1 MGNHG
6 GASTRLRASE
16 VDGRAKTSTAA
27 KPQGSR
33 AFTLRNWPVSWRLFA
48 VFMLTLAMGL
58 VFGGLRVASAAGSAA
73 QLNRVSQLAS
83 LGQQITVLMQA
94 LEDERDKTCGNV
106 GNAGALRHWY
116 DATDAAAAKVTP
128 LTAGVGGS
136 FPADIRAKAAAV
148 RSAIT
153 NLGQLRDAAQT
164 SSALAVITDYA
175 VPINAMMA
183 LNGQIAQGAN
193 DPALTNDLQTLNS
206 LAQEK
211 DQVAQQR
218 AILYN
223 AFSEGKFANA
233 QQQALT
239 IAVAGQSAAAT
250 AFDATATPAQQDSFT
265 RVVAG
270 PLVKQA
276 VNIEQYVVS
285 TLSLDIGTGAL
296 NISARN
302 APGRWYTAMSDTIN
316 RMQTV
321 ELGVARDLVARAQV
335 LQRGAE
341 RAALFTGILTAAI
354 LIIVLIA
361 TFALA
366 RSLVLPLR
374 RLREGALDIAA
385 VQLPER
391 VRQLGETPDSATS
404 LDVSPIDVT
413 SADEIG

>member
-1 MGNHG
+1 
-6 GASTRLRASE
+6 
-16 VDGRAKTSTAA
+16 
-27 KPQGSR
+27 
-33 AFTLRNWPVSWRLFA
+33 
-48 VFMLTLAMGL
+48 MLTLAMGL
-58 VFGGLRVASAAGSAA
+58 VFGGLRVESAADSAA

-83 LGQQITVLMQA
+83 LGQQITVLTQA

-106 GNAGALRHWY
+106 GNAGALQPWY
-116 DATDAAAAKVTP
+116 DATDAAAAKVRP

-148 RSAIT
+148 RSAIA

-223 AFSEGKFANA
+223 AFTKGTFANA
-233 QQQALT
+233 QQPALT

-250 AFDATATPAQQDSFT
+250 AFDATATPAQQRSFT

-285 TLSLDIGTGAL
+285 TSSLDVGTAAAAAL
-296 NISARN
+296 NIRPKN
-302 APGRWYTAMSDTIN
+302 VPGQWYTAMSDTIN

-374 RLREGALDIAA
+374 RLREGALDVAT

-391 VRQLGETPDSATS
+391 VRQLGETQDPAAS
-404 LDVSPIDVT
+404 LGVSPIDVL
-413 SADEIG
+413 SVDEIGQVARAFDQVHSEAVRLAGNEALLRRSSTRCSSACPGGASR

>member
-1 MGNHG
+1 M
-6 GASTRLRASE
+6 
-16 VDGRAKTSTAA
+16 
-27 KPQGSR
+27 
-33 AFTLRNWPVSWRLFA
+33 
-48 VFMLTLAMGL
+48 
-58 VFGGLRVASAAGSAA
+58 
-73 QLNRVSQLAS
+73 
-83 LGQQITVLMQA
+83 
-94 LEDERDKTCGNV
+94 RDV
-106 GNAGALRHWY
+106 GNAGALQHWY

-136 FPADIRAKAAAV
+136 FPADIRAKATAV

-183 LNGQIAQGAN
+183 LNGQIAQGAD
-193 DPALTNDLQTLNS
+193 DPALTNDLQALNS

-218 AILYN
+218 AILYS

-239 IAVAGQSAAAT
+239 VAVAGQSAAAT

-285 TLSLDIGTGAL
+285 TSSLDVGTAAAAL
-296 NISARN
+296 NIRPKN
-302 APGRWYTAMSDTIN
+302 VPGQWYTAMSDTIN

-335 LQRGAE
+335 LQRNAE
-341 RAALFTGILTAAI
+341 RAALFTAILTAAI

-391 VRQLGETPDSATS
+391 VRQLGETPDSADEPGRVADRR
-404 LDVSPIDVT
+404 DVR
-413 SADEIG
+413 G